1 MILKYSSQLFVGL
14 IKNKT
19 REVYSYTMNALH
31 NNPWLSWTWILAVIA
46 RIQIGNQAGILEIIE
61 GICQSNFSTIDEVW
75 KMRYS
80 AFRLIISSLFK
91 ENGYSRG

>member
-31 NNPWLSWTWILAVIA
+31 NTPWLSWTWILAVIA

-61 GICQSNFSTIDEVW
+61 GICQSNFSTIDEV
-75 KMRYS
+75 
-80 AFRLIISSLFK
+80 
-91 ENGYSRG
+91 